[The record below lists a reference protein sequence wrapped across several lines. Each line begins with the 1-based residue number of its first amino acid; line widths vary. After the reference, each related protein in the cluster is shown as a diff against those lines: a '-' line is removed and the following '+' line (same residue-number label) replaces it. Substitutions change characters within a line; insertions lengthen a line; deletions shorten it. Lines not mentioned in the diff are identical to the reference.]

1 MLCKFF
7 FDIAPFVVIGGIIIG
22 LYTQFYYMIFP
33 GKVEWSET
41 EKRFIRSR
49 D

>member
-1 MLCKFF
+1 MLQSFF
-7 FDIAPFVVIGGIIIG
+7 EVIPYLVIGGIIIG
-22 LYTQFYYMIFP
+22 IYYQIYCMIFP